1 MNKAKHARR
10 QAVSEIA
17 NVSAIEHDLVD
28 ALRTVREGL
37 AAEEGA
43 AEDVALAAVET
54 FAAVALHVLKRCPPE
69 LIRHAAQVIEIR
81 ARMDGIP
88 VLSVD
93 HNPTENRSPT

>member
-17 NVSAIEHDLVD
+17 DVSAIETDLAE
-28 ALRTVREGL
+28 ALRTVRDGL
-37 AAEEGA
+37 AAEEGT
-43 AEDVALAAVET
+43 AEEHALVAVET
-54 FAAVALHVLKRCPPE
+54 FAAIALHVLKRCPPQ

-88 VLSVD
+88 VLTVD
-93 HNPTENRSPT
+93 HEGATA